1 MDKSYTCAVCK
12 KQLVSSETYEY
23 RGAYSCDEHFDQMTE
38 SRDFQRQEIIAE
50 ENSKTKFSQGL
61 DLSNSPIGKANND
74 LLSQNIEI
82 ASNESGRLKAYEGRS
97 A

>member
-1 MDKSYTCAVCK
+1 MNDLYTCAVCK

-23 RGAYSCDEHFDQMTE
+23 RGEFSCEEHFDQMTE

-50 ENSKTKFSQGL
+50 ENSKTKFAQGL
-61 DLSNSPIGKANND
+61 DFSDSPIGKANKD